1 MSTIND
7 DPILNLARVIAR
19 YHKLHTVPEISS
31 VARALLADW
40 VSFQDK
46 EYLDDQDND
55 VPEKRIYILL
65 DLLVHTTTCGEQRK
79 GILKLLADNV
89 DAYACVCANCPS
101 GAFSKTLWT
110 DVIDILEPV
119 YKNN

>member
-19 YHKLHTVPEISS
+19 YYKLHTVPEVTS

-40 VSFQDK
+40 VSFQSK
-46 EYLDDQDND
+46 EYLDGQDND

-65 DLLVHTTTCGEQRK
+65 DLLVHSTTYGDQRRA
-79 GILKLLADNV
+79 ILKLLADNV
-89 DAYACVCANCPS
+89 DAYARICADCPS
-101 GAFSKTLWT
+101 GAFSTTLWVE
-110 DVIDILEPV
+110 VIDILEYV
-119 YKNN
+119 YKND